1 MYLNE
6 MHKYCCHP
14 DFQEINKGFLER
26 FGNIFLIFLV
36 FVNMRKDFSLLSG
49 FRKRL
54 KSYEIENKKLETKF
68 LFPLSGYHLIGLGA
82 GFCTEQLKV

>member
-1 MYLNE
+1 MFLNE
-6 MHKYCCHP
+6 MQKYCCRL

-36 FVNMRKDFSLLSG
+36 FVNMRTDFSFLSG

-54 KSYEIENKKLETKF
+54 KSYEIENKNWKQNF
-68 LFPLSGYHLIGLGA
+68 YFPYWLG
-82 GFCTEQLKV
+82 CWILD

>member
-1 MYLNE
+1 MFLNE
-6 MHKYCCHP
+6 MHKYCCHL

-54 KSYEIENKKLETKF
+54 KSYEIENKNWKQNF
-68 LFPLSGYHLIGLGA
+68 YFPYRGIISLAWVLDFVLSN
-82 GFCTEQLKV
+82 